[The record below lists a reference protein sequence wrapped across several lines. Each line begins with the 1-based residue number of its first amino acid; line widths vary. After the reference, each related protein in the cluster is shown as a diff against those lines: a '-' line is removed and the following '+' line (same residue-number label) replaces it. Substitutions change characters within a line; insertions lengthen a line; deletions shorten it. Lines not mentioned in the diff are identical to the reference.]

1 VSGHLTPDNHAGCNA
16 ALCNVE
22 CLSDLSI
29 HLEMYLELLSRLL
42 FRKEN
47 IRSNRQWSWWLRTFY
62 SLCIQSLVRKLLVA
76 IVDGQA
82 NDKNSPNL
90 LPAKQYLHIALQLFL
105 ASSGTYDPL
114 ISSYTTD
121 DTNLLHED
129 DAQRAEQYKAARTA
143 VQQATWADQGI
154 RSTSDYLIGIF
165 EADGNNSIDP

>member
-82 NDKNSPNL
+82 NEKNSPNL

-114 ISSYTTD
+114 VSSCTAD
-121 DTNLLHED
+121 DTKLLD
-129 DAQRAEQYKAARTA
+129 PGAAKRAVQYKTAQAA
-143 VQQATWADQGI
+143 VNQATWTDRGI
-154 RSTSDYLIGIF
+154 TSTRDYLNGIF
-165 EADGNNSIDP
+165 EVDGNDSIDP